1 MVYKPLL
8 ENYSFHK
15 LRLYWLGAA
24 IAFLGIGAW
33 TLYQQHPLSSRRTVA
48 PAISQVALP
57 QTVAA
62 VGRIEP
68 QGSIIKLSVAN
79 AKDSR
84 VNKVLVQ
91 EGDQVKAEEI
101 IAILQGLDKQQ
112 AALVEAQAEIQ
123 LQEAMLSQAKVG
135 TTTKSDRLAQ
145 LAVIQGLQA
154 QLKTEARIQ
163 QANLEEAQSSLSLAQ
178 AEYNRFQMLHQDG
191 AISSSEL
198 DEYKSSYTTAVAQV
212 KAAQSELN
220 NQQETLTAQL
230 REAEAQ
236 LSALDEVQPEA
247 IQVAQ
252 AGVDVAKREFESLQA
267 SLEDYYVRAPIDGQI
282 LSINTQVGEQ
292 VSAEEGIVD
301 LAQTDQ
307 MYVVAEVYETD
318 VPKVKAGQA
327 VTISSENG
335 GFIGELAGTVDR
347 VGLQIKKT
355 DILNTDP
362 ASDKN
367 ARVVEVKIRLNE
379 ASSPQVAGLS
389 YMQVRTKIQ
398 LES

>member
-1 MVYKPLL
+1 MYKPLI

-24 IAFLGIGAW
+24 FAFLGIGGWA
-33 TLYQQHPLSSRRTVA
+33 LYQQRSLSNRAATPA
-48 PAISQVALP
+48 PPQVMLP
-57 QTVAA
+57 RTVAA

-79 AKDSR
+79 ANDSR
-84 VNKVLVQ
+84 VNQILVE
-91 EGDQVKAEEI
+91 EGEQVKAEQI
-101 IAILQGLDKQQ
+101 IAILQGLDKQK
-112 AALVEAQAEIQ
+112 AALGEAEAEVQ

-135 TTTKSDRLAQ
+135 TATESDRLAQ
-145 LAVIQGLQA
+145 LAVIQGLQT
-154 QLKTEARIQ
+154 QIRTEQQIQ
-163 QANLEEAQSSLSLAQ
+163 TANLEEAQSSLELAQ
-178 AEYNRFQMLHQDG
+178 AEYKRFQELHKDG
-191 AISSSEL
+191 AISASEL
-198 DEYKSSYTTAVAQV
+198 DEYKSSYKTAVSQV

-220 NQQETLTAQL
+220 NQQQTLTAQL
-230 REAEAQ
+230 REAQAQ
-236 LSALDEVQPEA
+236 LNALDEVRPEA
-247 IQVAQ
+247 VKVAQ
-252 AGVDVAKREFESLQA
+252 ASVDVAKRELESLTA
-267 SLEDYYVRAPIDGQI
+267 TLEDYYVRAPIDGQI

-292 VSAEEGIVD
+292 VSAQEGIVD

-307 MYVVAEVYETD
+307 MYVIAEVYETD
-318 VPKVKAGQA
+318 VPKVKTGQM

-335 GFIGELAGTVDR
+335 GFLGDLAGTVDH

-362 ASDKN
+362 ASDQN
-367 ARVVEVKIRLNE
+367 ARVVEVKIRLDE
-379 ASSPQVAGLS
+379 DSSPQVAGLS